1 MNNEI
6 TRSIKSLPQVLKN
19 KILSL
24 YVGEKQISRYG
35 LEMDVMSEDDVLSDK
50 VSFLHAIDQVNEE
63 FHLLKLTCMT
73 IRNMGQ
79 KPQFPFAEYTLGNWV
94 NLTNMTY
101 LDVCTSCR
109 VFPIEFRNE
118 IFLEAN
124 KRRMIRNFYASE
136 QMLYDE
142 QQRQREFLAR
152 VRMVNGRL
160 TVQGDDGDFGSEF
173 LEELRDVF
181 DKINKACKYMSLEID
196 HNVPIKK
203 LENFALSIL
212 SLVQCT
218 TKTHFF
224 TAALVCIGNMV
235 DGTLTSH
242 VSKLFNVLC
251 ESLWGEL
258 DTLEVQGSFRD
269 AITNWER
276 MSDSIMLLKL
286 REFMSFCMTFGT
298 LEYFGLPESTASI
311 VYGEFKATKKH
322 KALSSF
328 ALAFCDVAEFV
339 FSRLCVCFESKTLG
353 PLFHS
358 ADDYAKWHDDC
369 AKIMEWNL
377 MLGQDCT
384 IRPFSDQEFQFL
396 CEESIKKGEEY
407 INFAKNKER
416 KDLNQLVSRVRLVY
430 GDFMTAEIVGRPREA
445 PFSVLL
451 SGDSSIG
458 KTSIQRIL
466 VSTFA
471 SLAGLQDDPRF
482 FYTRDPT
489 DDFMSGFKSY
499 MWYILM
505 DDVATTAPSKL
516 NQVDP
521 GVAELFRYVQ
531 NIPCT
536 ANMADLNEKGKI
548 AIRPEF
554 IIATTN
560 APTLNAEHMF
570 TCPSAARRRLPWRI
584 TPSVRPEFQ
593 VEGSTM
599 LDPSKCVTLPGD
611 YPDFWTF
618 KIEEIGAL
626 PNRNPVTGALNTGAK
641 ETVLHE
647 SISLEVMLDWFVEKA
662 KAHRAKEKALKATS
676 VTMGQIVKCEH
687 HKPLKMCSSCSRLET
702 QSNVIV
708 SASVSALTT
717 IGLLVWLWS
726 CIMYKLR
733 DHKMIKWFLFG
744 QNFKFPSLS
753 LSRPL
758 ESVTFPT
765 RLDIVNAGQRA
776 ADTMKENKKAAVF
789 SVILGALAIWKLAKK
804 NSPDSQIKFV
814 KPVKEDEREKTKWVV
829 EIPVFDRCNILPQ
842 SVSTKARP
850 KEDVLKQIGRNVA
863 QVTFTDGK
871 KEWSSNCFFL
881 GGFDVAINTHVLKAL
896 PDVTTAKF
904 LFYHKYTH
912 IGKNTT
918 MPFDKRSFLFDSR
931 ILNDVSLIRIEE
943 FGIFPSVKGL
953 FAKNILTGRFNGT
966 YLTRSKDGEIVE
978 TELLQVE
985 HRMRQNDDGCG
996 DIVDFSVYQ
1005 GTVRENTLK
1014 GMCGSPL
1021 ILETSAGIV
1030 IGGIHSLGGTSNIA
1044 CASSLPFTLIPRDR
1058 QFDVGSCN
1066 MGEKLDSQ
1074 MQLNDNKFLQDP
1086 VEIEPI
1092 LRQRDPLAYR
1102 SKGLGEV
1109 FGSLKTGPSRPKSKV
1124 KSSYVRTFFES
1135 KGMSTS
1141 CIAPVFSARCW
1152 HKGLDDMM
1160 SDDILIS
1167 SGEANFVA
1175 NSIARDFIKSM
1186 TYAQKNLIEF
1196 YDYDTAINGADGING
1211 VDKLD
1216 FNTSTGFPMKKVKK
1230 KIFTQLPSGKYSV
1243 PKEVIVACDRIHDN
1257 LKKKIRSQVIFSA
1270 SLKDEPREEEKVK
1283 EHSIRIFMSAP
1294 MPYCIVM
1301 RQYYLSLCRVIQ
1313 RSPLQFETA
1322 VGINAHSEQWDK
1334 LANHLLEFS
1343 GDYIV
1348 GDHSKYDKRMLAMY
1362 IYNMFKVAIIIIMHC
1377 MEETGKIN
1385 YEERDEIEDRLHL
1398 LAIDTAYAFI
1408 DFNGTLVSFL
1418 KNHASGHILTVI
1430 INSFANSGYI
1440 RMAYRRVV
1448 KDDPNLLLF
1457 QERVRVVTYGDD
1469 FIAAVKPE
1477 IKHFNFKTMKGAMST
1492 FGVKITPAVKTA
1504 EDYEFLSITEI
1515 DFLKR
1520 RFVYSDDLN
1529 RWVGPLDPKSINK
1542 SLLISVRS
1550 ESITEQEQA
1559 VYTMMSACQ
1568 ESFFHGEEF
1577 FNNMRNNIFE
1587 CIDYYDLHY
1596 LVRSHNFPTYQDFIA
1611 KYSNQDV
1618 VHMYDTQEYED
1629 DSVFFDTQIVPIDVN
1644 VEKLAIQ
1651 CDCREIMEENSRRL
1665 NDSPRYEKL
1674 LERDFKQLFIKRK
1687 WSFRKLV
1694 CNCKVMTPYG
1704 FSCTTFCWLCQVSPR
1719 KENSLVLAPRGLL
1732 PLDGESKNR
1741 SNQMNALTRVEQQ
1754 TSTVNEI
1761 TEGSCP
1767 PSGNNYLFQDSNVL
1781 ECQMSQSN
1789 LEFIDEAEAD
1799 LLDLS
1804 ERPDP
1809 TRSADN
1815 LDIADFKNYLKRPVK
1830 IYTTTWSES
1839 TELNTTFNPWLLW
1852 AQQSQ
1857 IKNKLNNYGLFRGTL
1872 KIKML
1877 VNASPF
1883 FYGAGRLT
1891 YEPLIGYMV
1900 RDTVGYGTA
1909 NGGYYVAK
1917 SQQRG
1922 FEFYPQNNQGGEMV
1936 LPFFYPKTW
1945 LDITSS
1951 SDLTNAGRC
1960 SLFTYTNLNN
1970 ANSVT
1975 VANVTITILAWC
1987 EDAELSAPT
1996 YDLAVQS
2003 EYKKLGPISGPA
2015 SAVAEASKALSKIPV
2030 LKPFAMGTEM
2040 IASNVGNVAKYFGFT
2055 NVPTTTAQATF
2066 KPGSH
2071 YGMATTE
2078 ISTPYEKLALD
2089 DQNELTIDPRVVG
2102 LPPKDELMISNIIE
2116 RESYLTQVPWS
2127 ASAAQSTMLFNSF
2140 VTPSL
2145 YDFGTFSSITAYS
2158 YYQPPMAHLSRL
2170 FNSWRGS
2177 IVFRFQFVC
2186 TQFHKGRVRITWDP
2200 RYDLSSIPL
2209 ANNSDTITTSFTKII
2224 DIGETQDVEIEIP
2237 YMQALA
2243 FMTNYGTTASSP
2255 QRLYGSGALP
2265 TVTSWNSYFNGTL
2278 SVTVLNAQTS
2288 PVSSSDITMLVF
2300 VKAGKDF
2307 VFANPRDAPTNY
2319 SHLQPQMEVT
2329 EELNDE
2335 STRDYLNFVESTKL
2349 GDLMKIHMGESIR
2362 NLRQLMHRQTFYNS
2376 VIAKQGTDANSAGNY
2391 NRWRIPRYPQLPGY
2405 NSLGRNQFAY
2415 APGLLFP
2422 SEVFPVSYSAPSVFS
2437 MTAPLFIGARGSI
2450 VYNINVDAPQN
2461 SGSVQISRSINVDWA
2476 DYSETTKQGWYNPN
2490 TWDIYNPSSLG
2501 APSKYRSLTYE
2512 NGASGRILTNQNTQS
2527 GLMAHFPYYS
2537 PLRFTSAVGY
2547 SSSDSAGILPI
2558 PVEEQIQGIEI
2569 VVSTK
2574 DNQTSATANETATV
2588 VDIYM
2593 MAGHDFNFYYFNCV
2607 PTFYYYAS
2615 AYGTTL

>member
-1 MNNEI
+1 MFNLPDELQNQIIKNLKPKNNFSVEQYMH
-6 TRSIKSLPQVLKN
+6 SLHFGKVMEQFHEMKQNDIEAFN
-19 KILSL
+19 K
-24 YVGEKQISRYG
+24 G
-35 LEMDVMSEDDVLSDK
+35 L
-50 VSFLHAIDQVNEE
+50 
-63 FHLLKLTCMT
+63 
-73 IRNMGQ
+73 R
-79 KPQFPFAEYTLGNWV
+79 PQFPFTEYFVCNWI
-94 NLTNMTY
+94 NLNSMSY
-101 LDVCTSCR
+101 LQAKVLVCGHSR
-109 VFPIEFRNE
+109 EFRKEMKNAARTR
-118 IFLEAN
+118 IAT
-124 KRRMIRNFYASE
+124 RNFYAGE

-142 QQRQREFLAR
+142 QQRQRDFLAR
-152 VRMVNGRL
+152 IRLVNGRL
-160 TVQGDDGDFGSEF
+160 SVQGDNGDFGSEF
-173 LEELRDVF
+173 LAELKDVF
-181 DKINKACKYMSLEID
+181 DKINKACKYMALEID
-196 HNVPIKK
+196 HSIPIKK

-224 TAALVCIGNMV
+224 TAALVCVGNMI
-235 DGTLTSH
+235 DNTLTSH
-242 VSKLFNVLC
+242 ASKIFNVLC

-258 DTLEVQGSFRD
+258 DALETQGSFRD

-276 MSDSIMLLKL
+276 MSDSVMLLKL

-339 FSRLCVCFESKTLG
+339 FSRLCVCVESKTLG

-384 IRPFSDQEFQFL
+384 IRPFSDQEFQFN
-396 CEESIKKGEEY
+396 CEEAIKKGEEY
-407 INFAKNKER
+407 IKFAKNKER
-416 KDLNQLVSRVRLVY
+416 KDLNQLVSRIRLVY

-445 PFSVLL
+445 PFCILL

-458 KTSIQRIL
+458 KTSIQRML

-471 SLAGLQDDPRF
+471 SLANKEDDPRY
-482 FYTRDPT
+482 FYTRDSS

-516 NQVDP
+516 TQVDK

-548 AIRPEF
+548 AIRPDF

-584 TPSVRPEFQ
+584 TPSVRPEFR
-593 VEGSTM
+593 VDGSTM

-626 PNRNPVTGALNTGAK
+626 PNRDPVTGALNTGAK
-641 ETVLHE
+641 ETVHYE
-647 SISLEVMLDWFVEKA
+647 SASLEVMLKWFVDKA
-662 KAHRAKEKALKATS
+662 TAHRAKEKALKATS
-676 VTMGQIVKCEH
+676 IAMSQIKKCKH
-687 HKPLKMCSSCSRLET
+687 HIPLKMCDECLSLET
-702 QSNVIV
+702 QSDIVV
-708 SASVSALTT
+708 SAGVSALTSL
-717 IGLLVWLWS
+717 GLLLWLWTL
-726 CIMYKLR
+726 IMYRLR
-733 DHKMIKWFLFG
+733 THKIMQWFFVTP
-744 QNFKFPSLS
+744 KFEMPTLALPWSPEPS
-753 LSRPL
+753 
-758 ESVTFPT
+758 VFPT
-765 RLDIVNAGQRA
+765 RSDILNAGQKA
-776 ADTMKENKKAAVF
+776 ADSLKENKKVAVF

-814 KPVKEDEREKTKWVV
+814 KPVKEDEKEKTRWVV
-829 EIPVFDRCNILPQ
+829 EIPVFDRCNVLPQ

-850 KEDVLKQIGRNVA
+850 KEDVLNQIGRNVA
-863 QVTFTDGK
+863 QVTFTDGS

-881 GGFDVAINTHVLKAL
+881 GGFDMAINTHVLKAL

-918 MPFDKRSFLFDSR
+918 MPFDKRSFLLDSKV
-931 ILNDVSLIRIEE
+931 LNDVTLIKVEE

-953 FAKNILTGRFNGT
+953 LAKDALTGHFNGT

-978 TELLQVE
+978 TELLQIE
-985 HRMRQNDDGCG
+985 HRMRRNEDGCG

-1021 ILETSAGIV
+1021 ILETSAGFV

-1044 CASSLPFTLIPRDR
+1044 CASYLPFTLIPKEK
-1058 QFDVGSCN
+1058 QFNVGSCN

-1074 MQLNDNKFLQDP
+1074 MQLNDNEFLQEP
-1086 VEIEPI
+1086 VEIEPR

-1109 FGSLKTGPSRPKSKV
+1109 FGSLKTGPSHPKSKV
-1124 KSSYVRTFFES
+1124 KSTYVREFFES
-1135 KGMSTS
+1135 KGMSTT

-1175 NSIARDFIKSM
+1175 NCIARDFIKTM

-1230 KIFTQLPSGKYSV
+1230 KIFKQLPSGKYSV
-1243 PKEVIVACDRIHDN
+1243 PKEVLIACDRIHEN
-1257 LKKKIRSQVIFSA
+1257 LEKKVRSQVIFSA
-1270 SLKDEPREEEKVK
+1270 SLKDEPREKEKVK

-1385 YEERDEIEDRLHL
+1385 YEERDEVEDRLHL

-1477 IKHFNFKTMKGAMST
+1477 IKHFNFKTMKSAMAT

-1504 EDYEFLSITEI
+1504 EDYDFLSITEI

-1520 RFVYSDDLN
+1520 RFVYSNDLN
-1529 RWVGPLDPKSINK
+1529 RWVGPLDPKSISK

-1577 FNNMRNNIFE
+1577 FNNMRNNILE
-1587 CIDYYDLHY
+1587 CIDYYKLHY
-1596 LVRSHNFPTYQDFIA
+1596 LVRSHNFPTYQEFIE
-1611 KYSNQDV
+1611 KYTNQSV
-1618 VHMYDTQEYED
+1618 VHVYSEEEYED
-1629 DSVFFDTQIVPIDVN
+1629 DNVFFDMQMVPIDVN
-1644 VEKLAIQ
+1644 VDGLQTQCECRAIM
-1651 CDCREIMEENSRRL
+1651 DENSRRL
-1665 NDSPRYEKL
+1665 NDDPRYEKL
-1674 LERDFKQLFIKRK
+1674 LERDFRSLLTKSK
-1687 WSFRKLV
+1687 WRFRKLV
-1694 CNCKVMTPYG
+1694 CNCKVATPYG
-1704 FSCTTFCWLCQVSPR
+1704 FACTTFCWLCQVSPR
-1719 KENSLVLAPRGLL
+1719 KENSPVSAPRGFL
-1732 PLDGESKNR
+1732 PLDSETKYR
-1741 SNQMNALTRVEQQ
+1741 PNQMNALTRVEQQ
-1754 TSTVNEI
+1754 TSTTYANV
-1761 TEGSCP
+1761 EGSYSP
-1767 PSGNNYLFQDSNVL
+1767 WSNNSCFQDDLEL

-1789 LEFIDEAEAD
+1789 IAFIDEVESNSI
-1799 LLDLS
+1799 DLS

-1809 TRSADN
+1809 TRTDDELN
-1815 LDIADFKNYLKRPVK
+1815 VADFKSFLSRPVK
-1830 IYTTTWSES
+1830 IYTATWAEATS
-1839 TELNTTFNPWLLW
+1839 LDTTFNPWLLW

-1872 KIKML
+1872 KIKMM
-1877 VNASPF
+1877 VNAAPF

-1891 YEPLIGYMV
+1891 YEPLVGYMF
-1900 RDTVGYGTA
+1900 RDSVGYGI
-1909 NGGYYVAK
+1909 NNSKHLIAK

-1922 FEFYPQNNQGGEMV
+1922 FEFYPQYNQGGEMK

-1951 SDLTNAGRC
+1951 TDLTNMGRC
-1960 SLFTYTNLNN
+1960 SLFTYTGLSN
-1970 ANSVT
+1970 ANNVSV
-1975 VANVTITILAWC
+1975 ASVTITIMAWC

-1996 YDLAVQS
+1996 YALAVQS
-2003 EYKKLGPISGPA
+2003 EYKKLGPISGPS
-2015 SAVAEASKALSKIPV
+2015 SAVAEASRALSKIPV
-2030 LKPFAMGTEM
+2030 FKPFAMGTEV
-2040 IASNVGNVAKYFGFT
+2040 IATNIGNVAKYFGFT
-2055 NVPTTTAQATF
+2055 NVPTTSAQQTF

-2071 YGMATTE
+2071 YGMASTE
-2078 ISTPYEKLALD
+2078 ISTPYEKLGLD

-2102 LPPKDELMISNIIE
+2102 LPPKDELAIANIIE
-2116 RESYLTQVPWS
+2116 RESFLTSVPWS
-2127 ASAAQSTMLFNSF
+2127 ASSPQSTMLFNSY

-2145 YDFGTFSSITAYS
+2145 YDFESFSSSIGYS
-2158 YYQPPMAHLSRL
+2158 YYQTPLAHLSRL
-2170 FNSWRGS
+2170 FTSWRGS
-2177 IVFRFQFVC
+2177 IIFRFQFVC

-2200 RYDLSSIPL
+2200 RFDLSSIPVL
-2209 ANNSDTITTSFTKII
+2209 NSTDTITTSFTKII

-2243 FMTNYGTTASSP
+2243 FMTNYGTSASTP
-2255 QRLYGSGALP
+2255 NRLYSTGALP
-2265 TVTSWNSYFNGTL
+2265 VVSSWNSFFNGTL
-2278 SVTVLNAQTS
+2278 SVTVLNTQTS
-2288 PVSSSDITMLVF
+2288 PVSSADITMLVF

-2307 VFANPRDAPTNY
+2307 VFANPRDAPSNFT
-2319 SHLQPQMEVT
+2319 HLMPQMEVT
-2329 EELNDE
+2329 EMQNVEEN
-2335 STRDYLNFVESTKL
+2335 RDYLEFVESTQV
-2349 GDLMKIHMGESIR
+2349 GDLMKIHMGESVR
-2362 NLRQLMHRQTFYNS
+2362 NLRQLLHRQTFYNCL
-2376 VIAKQGTDANSAGNY
+2376 VGKQGTDASSAGCY
-2391 NRWRIPRYPQLPGY
+2391 NKWRIPRYPQLPGY

-2415 APGLLFP
+2415 APGLITT
-2422 SEVFPVSYSAPSVFS
+2422 SQVFPVSYTGPSVFS
-2437 MTAPLFIGARGSI
+2437 HVAPLFVGARGAI
-2450 VYNINVDAPQN
+2450 VYNLNTDAPQN
-2461 SGSVQISRSINVDWA
+2461 SGNVYMSRSINVDWT
-2476 DYSETTKQGWYNPN
+2476 DYSGTSKQGFYNPT
-2490 TWDIYNPSSLG
+2490 TWDIYNPSALG
-2501 APSKYRSLTYE
+2501 GPSKYRSLAF
-2512 NGASGRILTNQNTQS
+2512 ASGAAGKILTNQNTQA

-2547 SSSDSAGILPI
+2547 NSSDVSGNLPI
-2558 PVEEQIQGIEI
+2558 PVEEQNQGIEI
-2569 VVSTK
+2569 VISTK